1 MITMKKTAIA
11 AVLGLGMV
19 AGAAQAAVTTF
30 SFTGSFVMFDGYDP
44 TFSNPANV
52 VDNGNG
58 IAGDPISGTMT
69 LDMVTGAGSASML
82 PGALFFGSP
91 WSAHNIT
98 LQATGNPGEVNAN
111 MLFDWGGTGPSTDW
125 GVANLFLDTDPLSS
139 TYNTLISTT
148 AGTCGVAN
156 CNIGVAVTFQM
167 MPTAN
172 PMVNTFFTTQS
183 NMPAGPFAGF
193 QPTFNGTATVVPV
206 PAAAWLLGSGLL
218 GLVGVARRK
227 AA

>member
-11 AVLGLGMV
+11 AVMGLSMV
-19 AGAAQAAVTTF
+19 AGAAQAATTTF
-30 SFTGSFVMFDGYDP
+30 SFTGAFVMFDGYDP
-44 TFSNPANV
+44 TFSLAADV

-58 IAGDPISGTMT
+58 LAGDPISGTMS
-69 LDMVTGAGSASML
+69 LDTVTGAGSATMV
-82 PGALFFGSP
+82 PGSLFFGSP
-91 WSAHNIT
+91 WAAHNIA
-98 LQATGNPGEVNAN
+98 LQATGNPGEVNAT
-111 MLFDWGGTGPSTDW
+111 MLFDWGGAGPSTDW
-125 GVANLFLDTDPLSS
+125 STMGV
-139 TYNTLISTT
+139 
-148 AGTCGVAN
+148 GTCGVAN

-183 NMPAGPFAGF
+183 SMPAGPFAGF